1 MSTGLRIAVRSGVKR
16 ALGLSSKGP
25 SVTPGRVTLGEE
37 LTKARLPCGRER
49 GWWASTDGA
58 FRQLSRSCD
67 CAAYVLHVSCT
78 VFREVEVRRVML
90 IGKIQWRR
98 RETEGRGERKPI
110 E

>member
-1 MSTGLRIAVRSGVKR
+1 MNGSTGLRIAGRSGVKR

-49 GWWASTDGA
+49 GWWASTDW
-58 FRQLSRSCD
+58 SCD

-90 IGKIQWRR
+90 IGKI
-98 RETEGRGERKPI
+98 
-110 E
+110 